1 MRALYL
7 DDLTVGQRF
16 SSGTHALDEGQVT
29 AFASQFDPQPFH
41 LDADAAKDLFF
52 GGLVVSGWHTAAITM
67 RLMVLGG
74 VPIAGGLIGA
84 GGEISWPVPTRP
96 DDVLRVESEVLEIRP
111 SRSRPDRGIVRVRIE
126 TRNQRDQV
134 VQLFEARLVVPR
146 RPADEGLAS

>member
-1 MRALYL
+1 
-7 DDLTVGQRF
+7 
-16 SSGTHALDEGQVT
+16 
-29 AFASQFDPQPFH
+29 
-41 LDADAAKDLFF
+41 
-52 GGLVVSGWHTAAITM
+52 M

-96 DDVLRVESEVLEIRP
+96 EDVLRVESEVLEVRP

-126 TRNQRDQV
+126 TRNQRDEV

-146 RPADEGLAS
+146 RPADEGLAC